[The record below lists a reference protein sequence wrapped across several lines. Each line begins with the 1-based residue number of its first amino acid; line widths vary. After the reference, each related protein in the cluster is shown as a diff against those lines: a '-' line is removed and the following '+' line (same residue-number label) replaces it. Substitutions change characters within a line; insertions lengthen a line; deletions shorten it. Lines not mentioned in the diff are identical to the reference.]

1 MSFFKSRIS
10 RLEARQRRQHPA
22 ELAHFTSGV
31 QVPPAITE
39 ADWHDWLA
47 EQPCACG
54 AIGCPERRI
63 GLLVPTR
70 CQTAD
75 EWVERYQHYR
85 DRRRE
90 AFPEAE
96 LTVILTRGAG
106 DA

>member
-1 MSFFKSRIS
+1 MSFRKSRVS

-22 ELAHFTSGV
+22 ELAHFTSVV
-31 QVPPAITE
+31 QVPPEIGE

-47 EQPCACG
+47 EQACKCG
-54 AIGCPERRI
+54 QVGCPGRRI

-70 CQTAD
+70 CQTAE

-85 DRRRE
+85 ERRRE

-96 LTVILTRGAG
+96 LTVILTKGAR
-106 DA
+106 DV